1 MSTEVEA
8 TAEVFWTA
16 FKVLTRAE
24 QQAVLRRLL
33 QNQTL
38 RHDLIDLAL
47 IEEHREEPARPL
59 REYIQE
65 TRK

>member
-8 TAEVFWTA
+8 TAEVFWTD

-47 IEEHREEPARPL
+47 IEERREEPARPL